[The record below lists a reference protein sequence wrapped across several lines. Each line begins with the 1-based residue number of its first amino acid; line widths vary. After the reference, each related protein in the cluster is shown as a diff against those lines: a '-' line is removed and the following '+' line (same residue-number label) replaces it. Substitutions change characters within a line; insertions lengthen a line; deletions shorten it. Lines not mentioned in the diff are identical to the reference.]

1 VSLELHRAASSLSR
15 NRNFN
20 VFWAGQTFSFLGD
33 AISIVAIPLL
43 ILEITGSLTQMGA
56 VTALYGAGSL
66 VAGIAA
72 GPIVDHFDRR
82 KVMIRCDLGR
92 AIVYALVPVGW
103 WLAGAQLW
111 LVYAVAFVGSA
122 LAMVFGVAYITAVA
136 NLVDRDQIVDANGRL
151 QSTYALAF
159 VLGPFLAGLV
169 SNAFGPSLAIG
180 LNGFTYL
187 ASASS
192 LLFVRLRRAAAERPH
207 GEHGSPMQEFL
218 AGIRFLIGSP
228 LFRWLTILVG
238 ALAFASTGVTD
249 LVIFYL
255 KQNLGQSDRTV
266 GIVFGIA
273 SIGTML
279 SGLLTPRLRRSL
291 GFAVCLIGG
300 FILEGT
306 AMLLLGV
313 SASILLLAGIWAIA
327 AFGSSTRGIVTMT
340 VRQEL
345 TPDHLLGRVT
355 AAFWTVFQVPGP
367 LGALALTAFGARVG
381 ARTALLVVGVFTL
394 GVALVAFFTPVR
406 AFSPTAEGVQGETA
420 AMIP

>member
-1 VSLELHRAASSLSR
+1 VSLELQRATRSLSR

-33 AISIVAIPLL
+33 AISIIAIPLL
-43 ILEITGSLTQMGA
+43 ILKITGSLTQMGV

-72 GPIVDHFDRR
+72 GPIVDRFDRR
-82 KVMIRCDLGR
+82 RLMIRCDLGR
-92 AIVYALVPVGW
+92 AVLYALVPLGW
-103 WLAGAQLW
+103 WLVGPRLW
-111 LVYAVAFVGSA
+111 LVYGVAFLGSA

-151 QSTYALAF
+151 QATYALAF

-169 SNAFGPSLAIG
+169 SSTFGPSLAIG

-187 ASASS
+187 ASALS

-207 GEHGSPMQEFL
+207 GEHGSPLQEFL

-255 KQNLGQSDRTV
+255 KHDLGQSDRTV
-266 GIVFGIA
+266 GLVFGIA

-279 SGLLTPRLRRSL
+279 SGLLTPRLRRTF
-291 GFAVCLIGG
+291 GFGVCLIGG

-306 AMLLLGV
+306 SLLVLGV
-313 SASILLLAGIWAIA
+313 SASILLLAGIWAIS

-340 VRQEL
+340 IRQEL

-381 ARTALLVVGVFTL
+381 ARTALLVVGLFTL
-394 GVALVAFFTPVR
+394 TVALIAFFTPVR
-406 AFSPTAEGVQGETA
+406 AFAPTAEG
-420 AMIP
+420 